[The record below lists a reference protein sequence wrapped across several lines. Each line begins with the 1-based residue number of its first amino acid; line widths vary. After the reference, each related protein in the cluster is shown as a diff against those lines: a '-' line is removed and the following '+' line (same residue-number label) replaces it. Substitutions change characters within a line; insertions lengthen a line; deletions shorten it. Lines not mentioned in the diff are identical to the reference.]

1 MNLNMILIS
10 IVSIDTIP
18 ILSLTIFGE
27 VSMINIIVARDDL
40 IGNKVTI
47 TIVQVD
53 DIV

>member
-27 VSMINIIVARDDL
+27 VSMINLIVTRDDL

-47 TIVQVD
+47 PIVQVD
-53 DIV
+53 NIV

>member
-27 VSMINIIVARDDL
+27 VSLIDLIVARDDL
-40 IGNKVTI
+40 ISNKFTI
-47 TIVQVD
+47 PIVQVD

>member
-27 VSMINIIVARDDL
+27 VSMINLIVARDDL

>member
-10 IVSIDTIP
+10 IVSIETIP

-27 VSMINIIVARDDL
+27 VSMINLIVTRDNL
-40 IGNKVTI
+40 IGNKVPI
-47 TIVQVD
+47 PIVKVD